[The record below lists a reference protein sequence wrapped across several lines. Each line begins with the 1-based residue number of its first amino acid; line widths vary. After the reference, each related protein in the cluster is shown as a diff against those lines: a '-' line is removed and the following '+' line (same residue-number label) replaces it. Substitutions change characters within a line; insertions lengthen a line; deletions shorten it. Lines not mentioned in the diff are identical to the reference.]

1 VNVGAAIVMF
11 LVAIGF
17 ASAAAA
23 DILLIIRVHRIYRS
37 SGASITKAKEEFT
50 TGVMS
55 NKNVQS
61 FAADAATAA
70 ARNAMSNTAAPPAA
84 GTAGNRF

>member
-1 VNVGAAIVMF
+1 MSIIISLF
-11 LVAIGF
+11 L
-17 ASAAAA
+17 
-23 DILLIIRVHRIYRS
+23 RS

-61 FAADAATAA
+61 FAADAAMAG
-70 ARNAMSNTAAPPAA
+70 ARLVHVLAY
-84 GTAGNRF
+84 F